1 MCPDVE
7 GTSQLMDMIRA
18 TALTDYI
25 KYEDET
31 QDLQL
36 INPGGFFQ
44 KYTMPAALPSAI
56 VTGDTLPLEKGLY
69 KGILFDIPGAE
80 VLIDGEWLAYDAK
93 NKDRIQKQNPMDLA
107 WRLNGDLLRKLGYT
121 PGQTIEGRL
130 VAVNDQW
137 LSLRLDVPFT
147 VQLQ

>member
-1 MCPDVE
+1 MCPDIE

-56 VTGDTLPLEKGLY
+56 GMGETLPLEKGLY

-80 VLIDGEWLAYDAK
+80 ALIDGEWLAYDAK

-121 PGQTIEGRL
+121 PGQTLEGR
-130 VAVNDQW
+130 VIAINDQW
-137 LSLRLDVPFT
+137 LSLRLDIPIK